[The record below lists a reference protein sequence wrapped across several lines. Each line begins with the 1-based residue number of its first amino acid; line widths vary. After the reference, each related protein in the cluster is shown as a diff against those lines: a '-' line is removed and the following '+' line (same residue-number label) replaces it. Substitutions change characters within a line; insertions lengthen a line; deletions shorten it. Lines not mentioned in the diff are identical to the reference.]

1 MVVLSAD
8 ADHTRGSALRGFG
21 TGRMS
26 AIELKAF
33 LAAMEIVREANTAA
47 VAIAHDLIDT
57 DDDRSDRI
65 GLADLPASR
74 TIH

>member
-1 MVVLSAD
+1 
-8 ADHTRGSALRGFG
+8 
-21 TGRMS
+21 MS

-47 VAIAHDLIDT
+47 IAIAHDLIDT
-57 DDDRSDRI
+57 DDGHDDQ
-65 GLADLPASR
+65 LCLVEPPVLR

>member
-1 MVVLSAD
+1 MVASSAD

-47 VAIAHDLIDT
+47 VAIAHDLIDR
-57 DDDRSDRI
+57 DDDRSDQL
-65 GLADLPASR
+65 GLVEPPVSR

>member
-1 MVVLSAD
+1 MLITRKTAACAD
-8 ADHTRGSALRGFG
+8 FG
-21 TGRMS
+21 TGLMS

-33 LAAMEIVREANTAA
+33 LAAMEIARQANTAA
-47 VAIAHDLIDT
+47 IAIAHDLIEA
-57 DDDRSDRI
+57 DDDRSDRL